1 MTTSLRRFQ
10 LATTFFFCTLQYI
23 APAQHTEVNCSH
35 AKRFEYTHQ
44 ANLNTFAGRTS
55 AGEDYDV
62 TFYFLD
68 IEADN
73 FSVAIH
79 ANVEMKARS
88 LTSALSTVVVD
99 LSSYLTVD
107 SVFVNNVKS
116 DFTHEN
122 DAVAIFAPAS
132 IGEGQFFTTRI
143 YYRGT
148 PATGGFFSGISNGF
162 SQTFGAQAT
171 WTLSEPLNA
180 KDWFACKQVLTDKAD
195 SADIFITV
203 PSHLKAGSNGLLT
216 NVTDLPDNKKRF
228 EWKTRYPIAYY
239 LISMAIADYQEYNTT
254 ATVNGK
260 EILVQHFLYNHP
272 DVLPLFQDDLDEVN
286 DMLAYFSDAYGTYPF
301 ADEKYGHAMAPFGG
315 GMEHQTMSTMG
326 TFNFTLDAHELGH
339 QWFGDNVTC
348 ATWQDIWINEGFARY
363 SEYLAL
369 EHLRSKTTAD
379 VWMSDNYQNVIS
391 QPSGSVYVPSQFATN
406 ENRIFDF
413 RLTYNKGGAL
423 LHMIRNIV
431 NDDAL
436 FFHTLRSFQE
446 NFKDSV
452 ATGDDF
458 KVVLEQTTGTDF
470 DDFFNDWYYGEGY
483 PVYSAKWNH
492 DSDTLYIGLTQT
504 ASNAAVTP
512 FFHNP
517 VDIRV
522 NFEGGSHE
530 IIRLYPGENVQSF
543 ARYYSDN
550 LPIVSIG
557 LDPGYWL
564 LKKTNG
570 IVRDFT
576 LQAPEPPITS
586 LEQALRSNFTFYP
599 NPVAETLTIASTESG
614 TFGVEVV
621 DMHGRIIHTYR
632 SLDQITSINTTS
644 FPPGLMLLRLT
655 TARGSFFQKVVKE

>member
-1 MTTSLRRFQ
+1 MTTSLQRFQ
-10 LATTFFFCTLQYI
+10 IATTLFFCTLQYI
-23 APAQHTEVNCSH
+23 APAQHTEVNCFH
-35 AKRFEYTHQ
+35 AKRFEYSQQT
-44 ANLNTFAGRTS
+44 NLNTFAGRTS

-73 FSVAIH
+73 TSIAIH

-88 LTSALSTVVVD
+88 LTSVLSTIIVD

-107 SVFVNNVKS
+107 SAFVNNVKA

-122 DAVAIFAPAS
+122 DEVAIFAPS
-132 IGEGQFFTTRI
+132 SVSEGQFFTTRI
-143 YYRGT
+143 FYHGT
-148 PATGGFFSGISNGF
+148 PSTGGFFSGISNGF
-162 SQTFGAQAT
+162 SQTFGTQAT

-216 NVTDLPDNKKRF
+216 NITDLPDNKKRF

-260 EILVQHFLYNHP
+260 EILIQNFLYNHP
-272 DVLPLFQDDLDEVN
+272 DVLPSFQDDLDEVS
-286 DMLAYFSDAYGTYPF
+286 DMLVYFSDAYGTYPF

-369 EHLRSKTTAD
+369 EQFRSEWEIYQWLEADYNNVLKT
-379 VWMSDNYQNVIS
+379 
-391 QPSGSVYVPSQFATN
+391 PSGSVYVPAESATD

-413 RLTYNKGGAL
+413 RLTYSKGGAL

-431 NDDAL
+431 NNDEV
-436 FFHTLRSFQE
+436 FFETLQAFQKS
-446 NFKDSV
+446 FKDSV

-458 KVVLEQTTGTDF
+458 KAVLEETSGMDF
-470 DDFFNDWYYGEGY
+470 SDFFNEWYYGEGY
-483 PVYSAKWNH
+483 PIYKAHWNH
-492 DSDTLYIGLTQT
+492 DADTLYIALSQT
-504 ASNAAVTP
+504 TSTTTTP

-522 NFEGGSHE
+522 NFEDGSFEIRRVLPTEAGG
-530 IIRLYPGENVQSF
+530 IQKLYTSSEVQVTG
-543 ARYYSDN
+543 
-550 LPIVSIG
+550 IMI
-557 LDPGYWL
+557 DPERWL
-564 LKKTNG
+564 LKKVSEIT
-570 IVRDFT
+570 RDFSLT
-576 LQAPEPPITS
+576 APEQPVTS
-586 LEQALRSNFTFYP
+586 LEESLRKTFTFYP
-599 NPVAETLTIASTESG
+599 NPTSEFLTIETTSTRGFSVEIIDAYGKILSMHESSAPL
-614 TFGVEVV
+614 FLV
-621 DMHGRIIHTYR
+621 
-632 SLDQITSINTTS
+632 NTTDVS
-644 FPPGLMLLRLT
+644 SGLFLLKIST
-655 TARGSFFQKVVKE
+655 DKGSFYQKIIKK